1 MSKDRS
7 KTPKEMTWSR
17 AIITAT
23 LITGALFVTL
33 GFLPSIARYAWDN
46 NTDAMIAFVDEQTGF
61 EFQDTYT
68 MVRIHDA
75 ISMGVQT
82 FIFVIPVAATYILGE
97 KRRRRLG
104 LRGSDGVKGYLP
116 GK

>member
-1 MSKDRS
+1 MSR
-7 KTPKEMTWSR
+7 TPKEMTWAKSIVV
-17 AIITAT
+17 AMLITA
-23 LITGALFVTL
+23 ALFVTL
-33 GFLPSIARYAWDN
+33 GFAPSIARYAWDN
-46 NTDAMIAFVDEQTGF
+46 NTDKMIAFIKDKTGF
-61 EFQDTYT
+61 EFKDSYT

-82 FIFVIPVAATYILGE
+82 FFFVVPVAATYILGE

-104 LRGSDGVKGYLP
+104 LRGNDAVKGYLP

>member
-1 MSKDRS
+1 MNKQAESS
-7 KTPKEMTWSR
+7 MTWVR
-17 AIITAT
+17 AIILSTV
-23 LITGALFVTL
+23 ITGLLIVFL
-33 GFLPSIARYAWDN
+33 GFLPSIFRYEWDN
-46 NTDAMIAFVDEQTGF
+46 RAEDISAAITNVSGIQIDDP
-61 EFQDTYT
+61 YT

-75 ISMGVQT
+75 VSMGIQT

-104 LRGSDGVKGYLP
+104 LRGNEGVKGYLP

>member
-1 MSKDRS
+1 
-7 KTPKEMTWSR
+7 MTWSR
-17 AIITAT
+17 AIIVAT
-23 LITGALFVTL
+23 LITSVLFVTL
-33 GFLPSIARYAWDN
+33 GFIPSIARYAWDN
-46 NTDAMIAFVDEQTGF
+46 NTDAMIAFVADKTGF
-61 EFQDTYT
+61 EFKDSYT
-68 MVRIHDA
+68 MVRIHDS

-82 FIFVIPVAATYILGE
+82 FFFAVPVALTYILGE

>member
-1 MSKDRS
+1 
-7 KTPKEMTWSR
+7 MTWSR
-17 AIITAT
+17 AIIVAT

-33 GFLPSIARYAWDN
+33 GFIPSIARYAWDN
-46 NTDAMIAFVDEQTGF
+46 NTDAMIAFVADKTGY
-61 EFQDTYT
+61 EFKDSYT

-82 FIFVIPVAATYILGE
+82 FFFAVPVALTYILGE

>member
-1 MSKDRS
+1 
-7 KTPKEMTWSR
+7 MTWSR

-23 LITGALFVTL
+23 LITGALFVTF
-33 GFLPSIARYAWDN
+33 GFIPSIARYAWDK
-46 NTDAMIAFVDEQTGF
+46 NTDPMIAFIAAKTGF
-61 EFQDTYT
+61 EFKDSYT

-82 FIFVIPVAATYILGE
+82 VFFAVPVALTYILGE

>member
-1 MSKDRS
+1 
-7 KTPKEMTWSR
+7 MTWVR
-17 AIITAT
+17 AIVISTI
-23 LITGALFVTL
+23 ITGLLIIFL
-33 GFLPSIARYAWDN
+33 GFLPSMFRYEWDN
-46 NTDAMIAFVDEQTGF
+46 RAQEISAFLTSITGY
-61 EFQDTYT
+61 EFREPYT

-75 ISMGVQT
+75 VSMGLQT